1 MKIIGIGET
10 VCDIIFKNDMPQRAV
25 PGGSTFNS
33 MISLG
38 RTLGKEG
45 VPCFM
50 ISAVGDDHVGKYVGK
65 FMTDSHVS
73 AAYLTQYEGC
83 QSTISLAFLDEN
95 NDAQYEFYKDP
106 KPQSMP
112 LSMPE
117 IEADDIVV
125 FGSYFAVSKSTR
137 ELVRTL
143 LQHAHDAGATIYYD
157 INFRPNHL
165 KELEELR
172 ENITD
177 NYRHATIVRGSTDD
191 FFNLYGTRD
200 ADLIYEKYLSQYCR
214 HLICTDGGNAVT
226 AICNGRKT
234 IVPVVPIATVSTIGA
249 GDNFNAGYIY
259 GLAKGL
265 NDPTALIA
273 VAQQFASHVCQSL
286 YNYVDTGFTPQL

>member
-10 VCDIIFKNDMPQRAV
+10 VCDIIFKNDEPWRAV

-45 VPCFM
+45 IPCVM
-50 ISAVGDDHVGKYVGK
+50 ISAVGDDHVGQYVGK

-73 AAYLTQYEGC
+73 SAYLTQHKDC

-125 FGSYFAVSKSTR
+125 FGSYFAVGKSTR
-137 ELVRTL
+137 ELVSAL
-143 LQHAHDAGATIYYD
+143 LCRAGQAGATVYYD

-165 KELEELR
+165 KELEDLR
-172 ENITD
+172 GNIID

-200 ADLIYEKYLSQYCR
+200 ARLIYEKYLSPYC
-214 HLICTDGGNAVT
+214 HHMICTDGGNAVT
-226 AICNGRKT
+226 VICNGETT
-234 IVPVVPIATVSTIGA
+234 IVPVEPITTVSTIGA

-265 NDPTALIA
+265 KTPTALIA
-273 VAQQFASHVCQSL
+273 VAAQFSSHVCQSL
-286 YNYVDTGFTPQL
+286 YNYVDPDFTPKL